1 MPARAPRRLWDSC
14 IVIGYLAGYPELKPD
29 CPLLIEQAE
38 RGEIEIVVSMIAEVE
53 SAYLEGYSD
62 QESEARIKEFFS
74 REYVIPVAVDTP
86 LAALARQ
93 LIRKYRKTH
102 KVKPNDAVHLAT
114 AIKERILVI
123 ETTDPDLLALN
134 GLEGNPPT

>member
-1 MPARAPRRLWDSC
+1 MPVPRRLWDSC

-29 CPLLIEQAE
+29 CLPLIEQAK

-74 REYVIPVAVDTP
+74 REYVIPVAIDTP

-114 AIKERILVI
+114 AIQQHIL
-123 ETTDPDLLALN
+123 N
-134 GLEGNPPT
+134 

>member
-62 QESEARIKEFFS
+62 QESESSQEPTCLGDGNILI
-74 REYVIPVAVDTP
+74 VIAP
-86 LAALARQ
+86 Q
-93 LIRKYRKTH
+93 
-102 KVKPNDAVHLAT
+102 
-114 AIKERILVI
+114 AIGGE
-123 ETTDPDLLALN
+123 A
-134 GLEGNPPT
+134 